1 MNQLQQIFFLR
12 TTNVN
17 IIKIRGLATAAVWTL
32 LIAGA
37 AAWTVQQARHQA
49 LQLAETE
56 ARISLAKDL
65 AFRKW
70 AGKRGNMY
78 LPLGEQV
85 TPTPFLNHVPDRDI
99 TTTEGERLTLKNP
112 AMIMNEITREAP
124 QLYGVKTR
132 ITSRLYLNPVD
143 APDEWERTALFI
155 VEGTRQDYHGVVDID
170 GKPYL
175 RMMEPLIME
184 DSCLKCHAWTGIK
197 VGELRG
203 GTNVSIPLEPF
214 YDAARTQMQGGLV
227 SYAGIWLLGITA
239 IGFITRR
246 TMSLEVERCD
256 GEARVREKNLQLE
269 TEVTERKNLENELR
283 HSHQHLLNIIDFMPD
298 ATLIIDMEG
307 RVLVWSRELA
317 RLTGVPPESM
327 VGKKD
332 YEYALPFYGKRRPIL
347 VDLVLNPNVEVE
359 EQNYEGFTRN
369 GDIVHGEC
377 YAPGL
382 GATPAYITSSACVL
396 RDSKGE
402 VIGAIEC
409 IRDTSDQM
417 KAQKRIKLL
426 AKIFNESG
434 EAIVITDS
442 ENNIIETNV
451 AFEQFTGYTREEALG
466 KNPKI
471 LKSGIED
478 ITFYESMWRSILETN
493 YWQGEIWDKRKDGTL
508 YPKWLTIT
516 AIKDRDNRI
525 TNYFASFSDITQ
537 RKEAE
542 KRIEQLAHTD
552 TLTTLPNRHTLVE
565 RLSQALE
572 QAKRGSHQLAVFF
585 IDLDRFKTINDTL
598 GHHVGDLLLKEVA
611 SRLKSSLRAEDIVA
625 RFGGDEFVVVQPQ
638 IRSHLEPAHLAEKIL
653 QTVSSPYFL
662 DNNAVYTS
670 PSIGISV
677 FPHDGGSVSELFK
690 TADIAMYHAKAAG
703 RNTYQMFTKEMH
715 TAARQRLAMENNL
728 RSAITN
734 DEFVLHYQP
743 QVEAITGKV
752 TGLEALVRWQSPEA
766 GLVSP
771 DLFISIAEE
780 SGLILEIGRHVFE
793 MACDQAAKWK
803 KAGVPFE
810 KISVNLSARQLQQ
823 PELPEILSS
832 IMASYGVE
840 PGMIELEVTESMT
853 MERPVES
860 VRILGVLKSMGIDLA
875 IDDFGTGYSS
885 LSYLK
890 LFPVDKLKIDRSFV
904 KDIETDP
911 DDAAIASAT
920 IAMAHSLGKKVV
932 AEGVETAAQ
941 LEFLVQE
948 GCDIIQGYFFS
959 KPLSAEDAEAYL
971 KKA

>member
-1 MNQLQQIFFLR
+1 VNQLQQIFFLR

-17 IIKIRGLATAAVWTL
+17 IIKIRGVATAVVWTL

-37 AAWTVQQARHQA
+37 AAWTVQQARQQA

-78 LPLGEQV
+78 LPLGELV

-99 TTTEGERLTLKNP
+99 TTREGERLTLKNP

-155 VEGTRQDYHGVVDID
+155 VEGTRQDYHGVVEID

-214 YDAARTQMQGGLV
+214 YDAARAQMQGVLV

-256 GEARVREKNLQLE
+256 GEARVREKNLRLE

-283 HSHQHLLNIIDFMPD
+283 HSHQHLQNIIDFMPD
-298 ATLIIDMEG
+298 ATLIIDLEG

-317 RLTGVPPESM
+317 RLTGVPPENM

-359 EQNYEGFTRN
+359 EQHYEGFTRN

-382 GATPAYITSSACVL
+382 GANPAYITSSACVL

-442 ENNIIETNV
+442 ENRIIETNV

-466 KNPKI
+466 KNPSI

-478 ITFYESMWRSILETN
+478 RSFYESMWRSILETN
-493 YWQGEIWDKRKDGTL
+493 YWQGEIWDKRKDGSL

-516 AIKDRDNRI
+516 AIRDRANLI

-585 IDLDRFKTINDTL
+585 VDLDRFKTINDTL

-611 SRLKSSLRAEDIVA
+611 ARLKSSLRAEDIVA

-662 DNNAVYTS
+662 DNNTVYTS

-690 TADIAMYHAKAAG
+690 NADIAMYHAKAAG

-743 QVEAITGKV
+743 QVEAVSGKV
-752 TGLEALVRWQSPEA
+752 TGLEALVRWQSPEV

-771 DLFISIAEE
+771 DRFISIAEE
-780 SGLILEIGRHVFE
+780 TGLILEIGRHVFE
-793 MACDQAAKWK
+793 MACDQAAQWK

-810 KISVNLSARQLQQ
+810 KISVNLSTRQLQQ

-832 IMASYGVE
+832 IMAGYGVE

-860 VRILGVLKSMGIDLA
+860 VRILGALKSMGIDLA

-941 LEFLVQE
+941 LEFLIKE

-971 KKA
+971 RNA

>member
-1 MNQLQQIFFLR
+1 MNQLQQILFFR
-12 TTNVN
+12 TSNVN
-17 IIKIRGLATAAVWTL
+17 IIKIRGMVTAIVWTL

-37 AAWTVQQARHQA
+37 AAWTEHQARRQA

-70 AGKRGNMY
+70 ASKRGNMY
-78 LPLGEQV
+78 LLQGPLV
-85 TPTPFLNHVPDRDI
+85 TPSPFLNHVPDRDI
-99 TTTEGERLTLKNP
+99 KSTEGQGLTLKNP
-112 AMIMNEITREAP
+112 AMIMNEITGEAP
-124 QLYGVKTR
+124 QLYGVRTR

-143 APDEWERTALFI
+143 APDAWEQTALFI
-155 VEGTRQDYHGVVDID
+155 VEGTREDYHGLVTID
-170 GKPYL
+170 GKPHL
-175 RMMEPLIME
+175 RMMQPMIME
-184 DSCLKCHAWTGIK
+184 QSCLKCHAWTGIK

-203 GTNVSIPLEPF
+203 GTDVSIPLEPF
-214 YDAARTQMQGGLV
+214 YAAARAQTQGVLV
-227 SYAGIWLLGITA
+227 SYAALWFLGLTA
-239 IGFITRR
+239 IGFITWR
-246 TMSLEVERCD
+246 TMVLEVERCD
-256 GEARVREKNLQLE
+256 REAQMGEKNLQLE

-283 HSHQHLLNIIDFMPD
+283 HSHRYLLNIIDFMPD
-298 ATLIIDMEG
+298 ATLIIDREG

-317 RLTGVPPESM
+317 RLTGVPSDTM
-327 VGKKD
+327 MGKGD
-332 YEYALPFYGKRRPIL
+332 YEYALPFYGQRRPML
-347 VDLVLNPNVEVE
+347 VDLVLNPNVDVE
-359 EQNYEGFTRN
+359 EQHYEGFTRN

-377 YAPGL
+377 FALGL
-382 GATPAYITSSACVL
+382 GNDPAYLTSSACVL

-417 KAQKRIKLL
+417 KAQRRIKLL

-442 ENNIIETNV
+442 ENRIIETNR
-451 AFEQFTGYTREEALG
+451 AFEQFTGYEREEALG
-466 KNPKI
+466 KNPRI
-471 LKSGIED
+471 LKSGVED
-478 ITFYESMWRSILETN
+478 KTFYETMWRSILETN

-516 AIKDRDNRI
+516 AIRGRGNLI

-542 KRIEQLAHTD
+542 RRIEQLAHTD
-552 TLTTLPNRHTLVE
+552 TLTSLPNRHTLVE

-572 QAKRGSHQLAVFF
+572 QAKRGTHQLAVFF
-585 IDLDRFKTINDTL
+585 VDLDRFKTINDTL

-611 SRLKSSLRAEDIVA
+611 ARLKSSLRAEDIVA

-638 IRSHLEPAHLAEKIL
+638 IRSQIEPAHLAEKIL
-653 QTVSSPYFL
+653 QTVSAPYFL
-662 DNNAVYTS
+662 DNNTVYTS

-677 FPHDGGSVSELFK
+677 FPHDGTSVSELFK
-690 TADIAMYHAKAAG
+690 NADIAMYHAKAAG
-703 RNTYQMFTKEMH
+703 RNTYQMFTREMH

-743 QVEAITGKV
+743 QVEAATGKV
-752 TGLEALVRWQSPEA
+752 VGFEALVRWLSPEA

-771 DLFISIAEE
+771 DRFISIAEE
-780 SGLILEIGRHVFE
+780 TGLILEIGRHVFE
-793 MACDQAAKWK
+793 MACEQAAKWK

-823 PELPEILSS
+823 PDLPEMLAT
-832 IMASYGVE
+832 IMARYEVE

-860 VRILGVLKSMGIDLA
+860 IRILGVLKSMGIDLA

-904 KDIETDP
+904 KDIEIDP

-920 IAMAHSLGKKVV
+920 IAMSHSLGKKVV

-941 LEFLVQE
+941 LEFLVKH
-948 GCDIIQGYFFS
+948 GCDIIQGYLFS
-959 KPLSAEDAEAYL
+959 KPLSADDAVEYL
-971 KKA
+971 NTI